1 MSALRRTYLL
11 VTLLFVVVTSF
22 ALLLMTRQAREDVLR
37 EVQAAESVV
46 GYLYDSVQRDPEN
59 LQPSLIG
66 NLRHIRVHWQGD
78 DQDDDESSFE
88 AWVSQYIF
96 DIHTKPRVIDMPDGR
111 RLHISVDP
119 TDEIE
124 EVCDSLLQLL
134 WLSLFALS
142 FSLLSIRWAVKQGL
156 SVLDELLRGLQQV
169 SEGQLD
175 ARLPVHSVP
184 EARRLAAHFNSMAT
198 TLQKVQADNTELTH
212 ALMALQERERA
223 RLGQTLHDDLGQY
236 LSGIRAQVCLLR
248 AVSDNPEQVRCT
260 AQQLEVH
267 TQRLQEGFRGL
278 VRDLYPVM
286 LEHLELDEA
295 LQLLSNNWQ
304 EATGIHCRVI
314 VGQNLPRLPLPTK
327 AHLYRLI
334 QEALTNVARHSHAS
348 EVRVRLQ
355 YQGKRLRLFIRDNG
369 QGANQPLQPG
379 IGLRSMQERARS
391 LGAQLQVITRP
402 GAGWVLALTLL
413 VEEHVG

>member
-1 MSALRRTYLL
+1 VSALRRLYLL
-11 VTLLFVVVTSF
+11 VTIVFMVVTSV
-22 ALLLMTRQAREDVLR
+22 ALLLLTRQAREDVLR

-46 GYLYDSVQRDPEN
+46 GYLHQSLQRDPE
-59 LQPSLIG
+59 SLNPELIS
-66 NLRHIRVHWQGD
+66 NLRHVRVQWQ
-78 DQDDDESSFE
+78 DEPVAQPESAFE
-88 AWVSQYIF
+88 AWVIHYIF
-96 DIHTKPRVIDMPDGR
+96 AIDTQPRVIDMPDGR
-111 RLHISVDP
+111 SLRISVDP
-119 TDEIE
+119 ADEIE

-134 WLSLFALS
+134 WLSLFALV
-142 FSLLSIRWAVKQGL
+142 FSLLSIRWAVQSGL
-156 SVLDELLRGLQQV
+156 RVLDELLSGLQQV

-175 ARLPVHSVP
+175 ARLPVHSVL

-198 TLQKVQADNTELTH
+198 TLQKVQSDNTALTQ
-212 ALMALQERERA
+212 ALMALQEHERA
-223 RLGQTLHDDLGQY
+223 RLGQALHDDLGQY

-278 VRDLYPVM
+278 IRDLYPVM
-286 LEHLELDEA
+286 LEHLELEEA

-304 EATGIHCRVI
+304 EATGIRCRVM
-314 VGQNLPRLPLPTK
+314 VGQHLPRLPLPTK

-334 QEALTNVARHSHAS
+334 QEALTNVARHAGAS

-355 YQGKRLRLFIRDNG
+355 CQGHRLRLFIRDNG
-369 QGANQPLQPG
+369 RGAEQPLQPG

-391 LGAQLQVITRP
+391 LGSQLRVLTHP
-402 GAGWVLALTLL
+402 GAGCALTLTL
-413 VEEHVG
+413 PLEEHQA